1 MTGLTRATRPVAYRV
16 SILARTVS
24 TKLARGGRAGGKNAA
39 SAPVASTISLEPDLT
54 PVRQYNSPDVLAR
67 LPHHSTASNRFLFF
81 WMFRFLKP
89 VKGVV
94 FFACL
99 WLTLGVTVEILT
111 AKSIERAVNRI
122 QSLAVAS
129 SSQGFWQWFWRDAS
143 AGAQS
148 FRNVMLILCGL
159 MLATLVLRYL
169 KEVANTKM
177 SMHMVY
183 YIREA
188 IYDKLQRVGFAFH
201 DALSSG
207 QLINRALSDLQNV
220 RAFIQTAVLTTLDI
234 VLAVGGY
241 IILMIT
247 INPWLALLS
256 LLPLPIWTYYILR
269 FSRVVQPAAKSVME
283 SEDKNVSLITEAIA
297 GVHVIKAFATEKQE
311 TQKYDGNLD
320 IYLGRTLKRIRLFA
334 DFTPVIRT
342 IAMASYLTL
351 FLVAGILMIEGK
363 VQAGGFLILGGAM
376 GAILSRLQQV
386 STINEQY
393 QNAMVSSRRLYEVL
407 TAPPTVPEMEDAKTL
422 PAGKGAVRFE
432 NVTFGYDPEKPV
444 LHDISFDV
452 PGGSIVAIVGPTGAG
467 KSTLVNLITRFYDPQ
482 QGRILVDGID
492 VRELSLSSLRSQVSF
507 VFQETYLF
515 SDTAAGN
522 IAYGRPHI
530 TPEEIEAAARLAQ
543 AHEFIEAL
551 PGGYQTM
558 LGERGSSLSGG
569 QKQRLAIARAILTNP
584 RILVLDD
591 ATAAIDPETE
601 DLIRKGMRLVMK
613 GRTTFVIAHRISTVK
628 QADLVIVLEAG
639 RITQMGTH
647 DQLMAE
653 EGHYRDIANVQ
664 LYGDEDM
671 RGPAEDLPSHM
682 DRVRK
687 PSLQPIGAPRDNSP
701 DREEEEM
708 V

>member
-1 MTGLTRATRPVAYRV
+1 M
-16 SILARTVS
+16 
-24 TKLARGGRAGGKNAA
+24 
-39 SAPVASTISLEPDLT
+39 
-54 PVRQYNSPDVLAR
+54 RQYNSPDVLAR
-67 LPHHSTASNRFLFF
+67 LPHFTTASNRFLFF

-94 FFACL
+94 FFACV
-99 WLTLGVTVEILT
+99 WLTLAVAVEILV
-111 AKSIERAVNRI
+111 AKWIERAVDRI
-122 QSLAVAS
+122 QTLGVAKS
-129 SSQGFWQWFWRDAS
+129 APGFWQWFWRDPS
-143 AGAQS
+143 GGAQN
-148 FRNVMLILCGL
+148 FRHVMLILCGL
-159 MLATLVLRYL
+159 MLATLLLRYL

-177 SMHMVY
+177 SMHLVY
-183 YIREA
+183 FIREA
-188 IYDKLQRVGFAFH
+188 VYDKLQRVGFAFH

-220 RAFIQTAVLTTLDI
+220 RAFVQTAVLTTLDI

-256 LLPLPIWTYYILR
+256 LVPLPIWTYYILR
-269 FSRVVQPAAKSVME
+269 FSKVVQPAAKSVME

-297 GVHVIKAFATEKQE
+297 GVHVIKAFATERQE
-311 TQKYDGNLD
+311 TRKYDRNLST
-320 IYLGRTLKRIRLFA
+320 YLDRTLKRIRLFA

-342 IAMASYLTL
+342 IAMASYLML

-407 TAPPTVPEMEDAKTL
+407 TAPPTVPEKEEPKALD
-422 PAGKGAVRFE
+422 PGKGSVRFE
-432 NVTFGYDPEKPV
+432 QVTFGYDPTKPV
-444 LHDISFDV
+444 LHDITFDI

-482 QGRILVDGID
+482 QGRILIDGAD
-492 VRELSLSSLRSQVSF
+492 VRDLSLSSLRSQVSF

-515 SDTAAGN
+515 SATAEGN

-530 TPEEIEAAARLAQ
+530 TGAEVEAAARLAQ
-543 AHEFIEAL
+543 AHEFLEAL
-551 PGGYQTM
+551 PNGYQTM

-647 DQLMAE
+647 NQLMAE
-653 EGHYRDIANVQ
+653 EGHYRDIATVQ
-664 LYGDEDM
+664 LYGDEEM
-671 RGPAEDLPSHM
+671 PSPAEDSPSHM
-682 DRVRK
+682 DRLRD
-687 PSLQPIGAPRDNSP
+687 PRGLQTVGAPHEESEKRG
-701 DREEEEM
+701 EEEM